1 MQFAQN
7 PFSVLVE
14 LSKIIAESGDPG
26 ETLQRTAEF
35 IAERFATDVCS
46 VYTLEPDGHRV
57 RLAATAGLTPESVG
71 RIRLHSG
78 QGLTGM
84 VLEQKSPVFVSRP
97 WEHPRFTYFR
107 DSGEERLSTFLGVP
121 LVYQKELLGVLVVQ
135 TEAEDGLTPDQ
146 TELFQAIASQISAL
160 VAYTG
165 LLRPVSSGPGTT
177 REQAD
182 RQETALRQEE
192 KGLIR
197 GHPVSPGF
205 GWGYAHFL
213 EGGVGFDSVSE
224 HPVEDPD
231 HEVRRFER
239 DAERARR
246 DMERLATETPDLA
259 DGDRAILQAQSAIL
273 QDRKFRSKVR
283 RTIEE
288 GINAEYALKN
298 AVAEYIRLLHGVSDP
313 YLQARGK
320 DVEDAGRM
328 ILSHLLD
335 AEHSLTADTDGETV
349 LIASDISPA
358 ELIRLAR
365 QGLQALVLLHGGRT
379 THTVLLAKAFQI
391 PTVIRAESILEA
403 ARNEDFLIVD
413 GSSGIIFVNPSA
425 EIVEEYNRLHQEEKR
440 LESHLLPEAGKP
452 AETLDGLRVEVG
464 ANIGLLS
471 DLEQLEPYGA
481 ELIGLYRSE
490 FPFLARETF
499 PDEQEQLD
507 IYSAIV
513 RGAEGRQVTI
523 RTLDVGGDKILPY
536 LDAPQEAN
544 PALGWRSIRISLE
557 LESVFRQQIRAILR
571 ASRLGG
577 VRMLFPMVT
586 AVWEMRTIRSLLDEE
601 MERLRSSGEA
611 PSGIPDLGIMLEVP
625 AAVKILDKLL
635 PWVDFVS
642 IGTNDLI
649 QYILA
654 ADRNNARVE
663 PWSSPFHPAVIRT
676 LEEARTTCNASKTP
690 ISVCGEAASNPAFAR
705 LLVGMGFTRLSMSPT
720 AIPSIKHT
728 IRQVRAQEA
737 ARDLE
742 HVRGLE
748 EPEQVREY
756 LGSRLEKEMDASD
769 ASCLH

>member
-14 LSKIIAESGDPG
+14 LSKIIAESGDPT

-35 IAERFATDVCS
+35 IAHRFATDVCS
-46 VYTLEPDGHRV
+46 VYTLEPDGHGV
-57 RLAATAGLTPESVG
+57 RLAATSGLAPESVG
-71 RIRLHSG
+71 RIQLHSG

-84 VLEQKSPVFVSRP
+84 VLERKSPVFVSRP
-97 WEHPRFTYFR
+97 WEHPRFEYFR

-121 LVYQKELLGVLVVQ
+121 LVYQQELLGVLVVQ

-146 TELFQAIASQISAL
+146 TEIFQAIASQIAAL

-165 LLRPVSSGPGTT
+165 LLQPVSSGLGTPEKDT
-177 REQAD
+177 DSRD
-182 RQETALRQEE
+182 TTPRQEE

-197 GHPVSPGF
+197 GQPVSPGS
-205 GWGYAHFL
+205 GWGYARFL

-224 HPVEDPD
+224 HPVQDPAS
-231 HEVRRFER
+231 EVRRFEG
-239 DAERARR
+239 DAERARKE
-246 DMERLATETPDLA
+246 MERLASETPDLA

-273 QDRKFRSKVR
+273 QDPKFRSRVR
-283 RTIEE
+283 RSIEE
-288 GINAEYALKN
+288 GTNAEYALKN
-298 AVAEYIRLLHGVSDP
+298 AVAEYIRLLHGVNDP

-335 AEHSLTADTDGETV
+335 AQHTMPSGADRETV
-349 LIASDISPA
+349 LIASDLSPA
-358 ELIRLAR
+358 ELIRHAR
-365 QGLQALVLLHGGRT
+365 QGVQALVLLHGGRT
-379 THTVLLAKAFQI
+379 THTVLLAKAFRI
-391 PTVIRAESILEA
+391 PTVIRAESVLEA
-403 ARNEDFLIVD
+403 ARNDDFLIVD
-413 GSSGIIFVNPSA
+413 GSSGIVFVNPSA

-452 AETLDGLRVEVG
+452 AETLDGRRVEVG

-471 DLEQLEPYGA
+471 DLEQVGPYGA
-481 ELIGLYRSE
+481 DLIGLYRSE

-513 RGAEGRQVTI
+513 SGAEGRPVTI

-536 LDAPQEAN
+536 LDAPQEDN

-571 ASRLGG
+571 ASRLGE
-577 VRMLFPMVT
+577 VRILFPMVT
-586 AVWEMRTIRSLLDEE
+586 AVWEMRTIRSLVDEE
-601 MERLRSSGEA
+601 IQRLQETGDA
-611 PSGIPDLGIMLEVP
+611 PEETPELGIMLEVP

-654 ADRNNARVE
+654 ADRNNSRVE

-676 LEEARTTCNASKTP
+676 LEEARTSCDASGTP

-705 LLVGMGFTRLSMSPT
+705 LLMGMGFTRLSMSPT
-720 AIPSIKHT
+720 AIPSIKHA
-728 IRQVRAQEA
+728 IRRFRAEEA

-742 HVRGLE
+742 HVLGLE
-748 EPEQVREY
+748 EPEQVREF
-756 LGSRLEKEMDASD
+756 LSSRLEEEMAKSSADT
-769 ASCLH
+769 L